1 MAFCT
6 NCGAKLADDAKFC
19 TECGAKVE
27 PLPSEPVT
35 EPVTT
40 PASASDAAPANDY
53 TRPVSDYTYTPPSN
67 GSIPRPGK
75 TPPLPAHTR
84 RKYHAIPIPMT
95 PPRPPPA
102 ARSRRARRTIFPA
115 AASCRRERCPSCRF
129 CSSPLVLRRLCSC

>member
-40 PASASDAAPANDY
+40 PG
-53 TRPVSDYTYTPPSN
+53 V
-67 GSIPRPGK
+67 
-75 TPPLPAHTR
+75 
-84 RKYHAIPIPMT
+84 
-95 PPRPPPA
+95 
-102 ARSRRARRTIFPA
+102 
-115 AASCRRERCPSCRF
+115 RERRGTGE
-129 CSSPLVLRRLCSC
+129 RLYPACERLYLHSAVERLYLYPDRAKHRLFRLILAGNTTQYLFL

>member
-35 EPVTT
+35 EPVTEPATT
-40 PASASDAAPANDY
+40 PASASGAAPANDY

-67 GSIPRPGK
+67 GYNLYPD
-75 TPPLPAHTR
+75 
-84 RKYHAIPIPMT
+84 
-95 PPRPPPA
+95 
-102 ARSRRARRTIFPA
+102 RAKH
-115 AASCRRERCPSCRF
+115 
-129 CSSPLVLRRLCSC
+129 RLFRLILAGNTTQYLFL